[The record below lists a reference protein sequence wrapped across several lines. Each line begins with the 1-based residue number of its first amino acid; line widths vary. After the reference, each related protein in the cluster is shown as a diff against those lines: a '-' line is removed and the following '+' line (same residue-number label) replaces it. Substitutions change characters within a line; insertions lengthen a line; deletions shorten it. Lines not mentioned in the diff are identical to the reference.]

1 MVESDSETSILTY
14 CMRLSDNF
22 RHLAATTKV
31 KAQSLVKESI
41 VNVRSMRA
49 SRVISFSALFFAV
62 CAVGAVGVAP
72 LAPDASNL
80 PVKTITQ
87 ELVLPSLDEQIS
99 QIVLQQQ
106 HYVKEEK
113 IQRGDTLA
121 SLMQRLGV
129 DDVNATNFL
138 KADPIARNVLQA
150 RAGKSIRV
158 KTTDEGTLE
167 WLRVGLD
174 GGDKGG
180 KTLLVSRDEHNT
192 FKASEIV
199 EQLERRIEM
208 RSGDIQSS
216 LFVATDKALI
226 PAPVADQIVKMF
238 ETNIDFRKLQ
248 RGDYFNVVYETFWQ
262 NGEMVKT
269 GRLLSG
275 EFKNS
280 DKLFQAVWFDEGAGE
295 GGYYSFD
302 GKSLKKAFL
311 KSPLEFSR
319 VSSGFA
325 MRVHPISGKWKRHTG
340 IDFAAVS
347 GTPIRASADGTIDH
361 AGPQG
366 GYGNMVIIKHWN
378 GYSTAYAHM
387 SRFAPGS
394 RKGARVTQGQVI
406 GYVGSTGWSTGPHLH
421 YEFRVNNEPRDPNTI
436 SVQSAAALASHELPR
451 FKVVAADMAHRFDLL
466 RPERNSAGNAARIA
480 AR

>member
-1 MVESDSETSILTY
+1 
-14 CMRLSDNF
+14 MRLSDKL

-31 KAQSLVKESI
+31 KATSLIRETYT
-41 VNVRSMRA
+41 NVREMRA
-49 SRVISFSALFFAV
+49 SRVISFTALFFAV

-87 ELVLPSLDEQIS
+87 DIVLPSLDEQIS
-99 QIVLQQQ
+99 KIILQQQ
-106 HYVKEEK
+106 HYIKEEK

-121 SLMQRLGV
+121 ALLQRLGV

-138 KADPIARNVLQA
+138 KTDPVARSVMQA
-150 RAGKSIRV
+150 RAGKSICA

-167 WLRVGLD
+167 WLRVGLQENN
-174 GGDKGG
+174 DKAN
-180 KTLLVSRDEHNT
+180 KTLSITRTSTGE
-192 FKASEIV
+192 FKAEEIV
-199 EQLERRIEM
+199 EQFERRIEM
-208 RSGDIQSS
+208 RSGSIQSS

-226 PAPVADQIVKMF
+226 PSTVADQIVKMF
-238 ETNIDFRKLQ
+238 ETNIDFHKLQ

-275 EFKNS
+275 EFNNS
-280 DKLFQAVWFDEGAGE
+280 GKLFQAVWFDEGAGE

-319 VSSGFA
+319 ITSGFS
-325 MRVHPISGKWKRHTG
+325 MRVHPISGKWKQHKG
-340 IDFAAVS
+340 IDFAAAT

-361 AGPQG
+361 AGVQG
-366 GYGNMVIIKHWN
+366 GYGNMVILKHWN
-378 GYSTAYAHM
+378 GYSTAYGHM
-387 SRFAPGS
+387 SRIAPGMH
-394 RKGARVTQGQVI
+394 KGTRVTQGQVI

-421 YEFRVNNEPRDPNTI
+421 YEFRVNNEARDPNSI
-436 SVQSAAALASHELPR
+436 SVQSAAALAAHEMPK
-451 FKVVAADMAHRFDLL
+451 FKLVASEMSHRFDLL
-466 RPERNSAGNAARIA
+466 RPERGGGMRVAAR
-480 AR
+480 

>member
-1 MVESDSETSILTY
+1 
-14 CMRLSDNF
+14 MRLSDKF
-22 RHLAATTKV
+22 SHLAATTQVKV
-31 KAQSLVKESI
+31 TTLIQESME
-41 VNVRSMRA
+41 NVRSMRP
-49 SRVISFSALFFAV
+49 SRVISFTAMFFAV

-72 LAPDASNL
+72 LAPDAANL
-80 PVKTITQ
+80 PVKTITEQ
-87 ELVLPSLDEQIS
+87 LDLPSLDEQIAK
-99 QIVLQQQ
+99 IILQQQ

-113 IQRGDTLA
+113 IQRGDSLA
-121 SLMQRLGV
+121 TLMQRLGV
-129 DDVNATNFL
+129 DDVNATQFL
-138 KADPIARNVLQA
+138 KTDAIARNVMQA
-150 RAGKSIRV
+150 KAGKSIRA
-158 KTTDEGTLE
+158 KTSDEGSLE
-167 WLRVGLD
+167 WLRVSMGD
-174 GGDKGG
+174 GTDKIS
-180 KTLLVSRDEHNT
+180 KTLLVARDANGGFT
-192 FKASEIV
+192 ASEIE
-199 EQLERRIEM
+199 EQLEKRVEM

-226 PAPVADQIVKMF
+226 PTAVADQLVKMF
-238 ETNIDFRKLQ
+238 ETSVDFHRLQ

-262 NGEMVKT
+262 NGELVKT

-275 EFKNS
+275 EFRNS
-280 DKLFQAVWFDEGAGE
+280 GRLFQAVWFDEGANE

-319 VSSGFA
+319 VSSGFS

-340 IDFAAVS
+340 VDFAAVS

-366 GYGNMVIIKHWN
+366 GYGNMVIVKHWS

-387 SRFAPGS
+387 SRFAQGT
-394 RKGARVTQGQVI
+394 RKGTPVRQGQVI

-421 YEFRVNNEPRDPNTI
+421 YEFRVNNQPRDPNTI
-436 SVQSAAALASHELPR
+436 SVQSAVQLAANDLPR
-451 FKVVAADMAHRFDLL
+451 FRNVASDMSHRFDLL
-466 RPERNSAGNAARIA
+466 RPERNSAAHIA

>member
-1 MVESDSETSILTY
+1 
-14 CMRLSDNF
+14 MRLSDKL
-22 RHLAATTKV
+22 RHFASTAKV
-31 KAQSLVKESI
+31 KAHTLFQDSVKT
-41 VNVRSMRA
+41 VRSARP
-49 SRVISFSALFFAV
+49 SRVISFTALFFAV

-72 LAPDASNL
+72 LAPDAANL
-80 PVKTITQ
+80 PVK
-87 ELVLPSLDEQIS
+87 LVRQDLELPSLDDQMAKI
-99 QIVLQQQ
+99 ILQQQ
-106 HYVKEEK
+106 SYIKEEK
-113 IQRGDTLA
+113 ILRGDTLA
-121 SLMQRLGV
+121 SLLLRLGV
-129 DDVNATNFL
+129 DDSKASNFL
-138 KADPIARNVLQA
+138 KTDTIGRNVLQA
-150 RAGKSIRV
+150 KAGKSIRV
-158 KTTDEGTLE
+158 KTSDEGALE
-167 WLRVGLD
+167 WLRVSMQD
-174 GGDKGG
+174 GGDKTN
-180 KTLLVSRDEHNT
+180 KTLLVSRDEHGNFT
-192 FKASEIV
+192 ASEV
-199 EQLERRIEM
+199 TEQLEKRIEM

-226 PAPVADQIVKMF
+226 PSAVADQMVKMF

-262 NGEMVKT
+262 NGELVKT

-275 EFKNS
+275 EFRNS
-280 DKLFQAVWFDEGAGE
+280 GKMFQAVWFDEGAGE

-319 VSSGFA
+319 VSSGFS

-378 GYSTAYAHM
+378 GYSTAYGHM
-387 SRFAPGS
+387 SRIAGSS
-394 RKGARVTQGQVI
+394 RKGARVSQGDVI

-421 YEFRVNNEPRDPNTI
+421 YEFRVNNEPKDPNTI
-436 SVQSAAALASHELPR
+436 SVQSAAALASNELIKFR
-451 FKVVAADMAHRFDLL
+451 GVATDMAHRFDLL
-466 RPERNSAGNAARIA
+466 RPERNSTARIA

>member
-1 MVESDSETSILTY
+1 
-14 CMRLSDNF
+14 MRLSDKF
-22 RHLAATTKV
+22 RQLAATTQVKV
-31 KAQSLVKESI
+31 KSLIEVSI
-41 VNVRSMRA
+41 ANARGMRA
-49 SRVISFSALFFAV
+49 SRVIPFTGLFFAV

-80 PVKTITQ
+80 PVKTVTQ
-87 ELVLPSLDEQIS
+87 DLVLPSLDEQIS
-99 QIVLQQQ
+99 KIVLQQQ

-121 SLMQRLGV
+121 SLLQRLGV
-129 DDVNATNFL
+129 DDVNAANFL
-138 KADPIARNVLQA
+138 KTDPVARGVLQA

-174 GGDKGG
+174 GNDNGA
-180 KTLLVSRDEHNT
+180 KTLLVTRRDQNGFQAAEVN
-192 FKASEIV
+192 

-226 PAPVADQIVKMF
+226 PAAVADQIVKMF
-238 ETNIDFRKLQ
+238 ETSIDFRRLQ
-248 RGDYFNVVYETFWQ
+248 RGDYFNVVYETFWL
-262 NGEMVKT
+262 NGELVKT

-280 DKLFQAVWFDEGAGE
+280 GKLSQAVWFDEGAGE

-319 VSSGFA
+319 VSSGFS

-340 IDFAAVS
+340 IDFAAAT
-347 GTPIRASADGTIDH
+347 GTPIRASADGTIEH

-387 SRFAPGS
+387 SRFAPGA
-394 RKGARVTQGQVI
+394 RKGTRVTQGQVI

-436 SVQSAAALASHELPR
+436 SVQSAAALAAHELPKFR
-451 FKVVAADMAHRFDLL
+451 AVAAEMAHRFDLL
-466 RPERNSAGNAARIA
+466 RPERNSASLVAAR
-480 AR
+480 